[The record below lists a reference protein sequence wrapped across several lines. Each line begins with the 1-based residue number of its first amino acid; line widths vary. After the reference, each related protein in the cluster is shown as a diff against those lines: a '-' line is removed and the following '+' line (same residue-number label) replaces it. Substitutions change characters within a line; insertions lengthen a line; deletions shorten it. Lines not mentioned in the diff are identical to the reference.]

1 MVASRDSVLS
11 RCRRT
16 PATRLSQPPTRC
28 SFPALD
34 SLLAAQQEPLSRA
47 AQAIRRIVTRA
58 IESWIEMFEEP
69 TVFVLGAGA
78 SFHYGGGGGTAAA
91 DMDGSGRCSGHS
103 PRRP

>member
-1 MVASRDSVLS
+1 MAISAPVRALKACGLKPRDCLS
-11 RCRRT
+11 RRRG
-16 PATRLSQPPTRC
+16 C

-47 AQAIRRIVTRA
+47 AHAIRRIMTRA

-78 SFHYGGGGGTAAA
+78 SFHYGGGGGTAA
-91 DMDGSGRCSGHS
+91 DMDGSGRCSGYS